1 MPKKCSCKKLI
12 GGELKTL
19 ILINY
24 TGYNIEYMW
33 ITASTSEMWDYE
45 VELINSVSP
54 GEPLPIHIDMAK
66 FNSRSKMRYN
76 TFDVLIYDKDHK
88 EYHEYRKFKD
98 LNKKLLL
105 TGKGF
110 PRGKHEYNPKHGSL
124 SPGRHF
130 DEIDLEIEREEQEKI
145 EREEQEKIER
155 EEQEK
160 IEREE
165 QEKIEREKI
174 EKIER
179 EKIRRI
185 ENIGRGESDKIRRE
199 KSDMI
204 KIINKLNNVTGGS
217 NKNGSLKKL
226 LEKLINTIDK
236 L

>member
-12 GGELKTL
+12 GGEIKTL
-19 ILINY
+19 ILIND

-155 EEQEK
+155 E
-160 IEREE
+160 
-165 QEKIEREKI
+165 KIEREK
-174 EKIER
+174 
-179 EKIRRI
+179 RRI
-185 ENIGRGESDKIRRE
+185 ENIGRGESDKIKRE
-199 KSDMI
+199 RNNMI
-204 KIINKLNNVTGGS
+204 QIINNNNVTGGS

>member
-33 ITASTSEMWDYE
+33 ITASTSKTWDYE
-45 VELINSVSP
+45 VELRNSVSP
-54 GEPLPIHIDMAK
+54 GEALPIHIDMAK

-76 TFDVLIYDKDHK
+76 TTFDVLIYDKDHK
-88 EYHEYRKFKD
+88 EYHEYRKFND

-105 TGKGF
+105 TGEGF
-110 PRGKHEYNPKHGSL
+110 PQGKHEYNPKHGSL
-124 SPGRHF
+124 SPGHHF
-130 DEIDLEIEREEQEKI
+130 DEIDLE
-145 EREEQEKIER
+145 
-155 EEQEK
+155 